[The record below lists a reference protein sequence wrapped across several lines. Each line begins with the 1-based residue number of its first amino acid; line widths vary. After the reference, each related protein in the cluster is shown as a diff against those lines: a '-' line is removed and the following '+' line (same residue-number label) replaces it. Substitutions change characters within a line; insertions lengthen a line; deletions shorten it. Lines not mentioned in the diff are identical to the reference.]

1 MLKRFH
7 LFTLFAILFIAKHM
21 DAQVY
26 GVYAPC
32 PASSYLPSS
41 LYYLED
47 NGNATLIGPVTLGGN
62 PLIVNGLGYQTGSGK
77 LFAMS
82 SNAQNLY
89 APVLLYSIESASGT
103 ATLKGTVSNPPGAG
117 VTLPLV
123 EYTTALSFVADV
135 DEDGIYRIPGLT
147 FVANVITGQIS
158 DVKLY
163 LGSFNPDVTTVPVW
177 QQLNID
183 AATLAI
189 LNNFIVQTQAYL
201 LCGGGPACPKP
212 EGGIQDWVYSNGK
225 LISYYGVEK
234 KLFTLDIATL
244 NVTTTTPSVV
254 LPNVSG
260 SNEMGGIFKD
270 NEGNFYA
277 VQVYTGR
284 IYKFDPVTGNIL
296 NPNDPFDLALGCSLG
311 DNASNPVGSSLLPVS
326 LLSFQAIKSGSE
338 AILKWV
344 ASSETDLN
352 KYEVQKLDLNNQWQH
367 LGSLKPLSQKKQEAV
382 YNYSITDK
390 KLAEGRNMYRLKMI
404 DNNGVF
410 KYSDIATVNFGK
422 DDLPAIFPNPAKD
435 FIQVSG
441 MDVKTVTITDIT
453 GKVILETRSF
463 GGRWDISSLS
473 PGIYFAKLNGS
484 STSNIKF
491 VKM

>member
-1 MLKRFH
+1 
-7 LFTLFAILFIAKHM
+7 
-21 DAQVY
+21 
-26 GVYAPC
+26 
-32 PASSYLPSS
+32 
-41 LYYLED
+41 
-47 NGNATLIGPVTLGGN
+47 
-62 PLIVNGLGYQTGSGK
+62 
-77 LFAMS
+77 
-82 SNAQNLY
+82 
-89 APVLLYSIESASGT
+89 
-103 ATLKGTVSNPPGAG
+103 
-117 VTLPLV
+117 
-123 EYTTALSFVADV
+123 
-135 DEDGIYRIPGLT
+135 
-147 FVANVITGQIS
+147 
-158 DVKLY
+158 
-163 LGSFNPDVTTVPVW
+163 
-177 QQLNID
+177 
-183 AATLAI
+183 
-189 LNNFIVQTQAYL
+189 
-201 LCGGGPACPKP
+201 
-212 EGGIQDWVYSNGK
+212 
-225 LISYYGVEK
+225 
-234 KLFTLDIATL
+234 
-244 NVTTTTPSVV
+244 
-254 LPNVSG
+254 
-260 SNEMGGIFKD
+260 MGGIFKD